1 MKNEEIINSIINSF
15 HEKKNSHAFLLET
28 NNLESCYKDLIHMIK
43 VLNCKNCTIDDCN
56 VCHTIDV
63 GTNPDI
69 ITVKPVKKEIGVEPI
84 NNIIKVFSTQPLISQ
99 YSMYI
104 IYEADLLSISAA
116 NTILKFLEEPE
127 EGIVG
132 FFITSRLSSMLPTIT
147 SRCELINIR
156 YGNNSVLD
164 LLNISEEEYMV
175 YYNIAK
181 HLISVLNYKT
191 NYERLYKSNDITKYE
206 REEIIKQLCEAM
218 KKMHSNVGEYYDWSD
233 YNKERF
239 NKLFDEAK
247 NQELFNEDEIEILN
261 KVYSLFDK
269 YLVSNEVV
277 LVHNDIHFDNIF
289 INNDKIKII
298 DFERSMYAP
307 KDFDLH
313 ILYYM
318 IRQPWKHA
326 SEDCEKHTKV
336 EDYANIMIYI
346 EKYYPEIIHT
356 PNLYKRLAIYDVIY
370 ELSHF
375 IQFPKY
381 RDELREAIFNAAKI
395 VLEN

>member
-1 MKNEEIINSIINSF
+1 MKIYNSYVIIVIRCDYMQDVRRIIEQNKELFGDNPTINKINVGFTNTIYNVNDKYIIKICSNVENESRFQKEINFYNA
-15 HEKKNSHAFLLET
+15 NRD
-28 NNLESCYKDLIHMIK
+28 NDLIPK
-43 VLNCKNCTIDDCN
+43 LYYY
-56 VCHTIDV
+56 
-63 GTNPDI
+63 
-69 ITVKPVKKEIGVEPI
+69 EILEKIEGV
-84 NNIIKVFSTQPLISQ
+84 TL
-99 YSMYI
+99 
-104 IYEADLLSISAA
+104 
-116 NTILKFLEEPE
+116 
-127 EGIVG
+127 
-132 FFITSRLSSMLPTIT
+132 
-147 SRCELINIR
+147 
-156 YGNNSVLD
+156 
-164 LLNISEEEYMV
+164 
-175 YYNIAK
+175 YNIW
-181 HLISVLNYKT
+181 HTFSEN
-191 NYERLYKSNDITKYE
+191 E